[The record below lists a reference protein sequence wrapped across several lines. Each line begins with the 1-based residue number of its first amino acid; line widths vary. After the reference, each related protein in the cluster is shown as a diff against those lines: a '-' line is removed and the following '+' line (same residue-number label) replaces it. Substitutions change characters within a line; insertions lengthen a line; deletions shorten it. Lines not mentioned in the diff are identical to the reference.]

1 MASRSQMR
9 LQQLTGSLSSAQSA
23 AATINEDSLQGV
35 MDHVA
40 SAIKRITGAA
50 SYHAQAAGQFSQG
63 LTGSDGLQLAGD
75 LDVNSSADISG
86 AVSLA
91 AVGVATDIRGTLSVD
106 EAAVFDSSVEVDGLF
121 QADAD
126 VDLGSAVTDSI
137 TMTGRLDSDMLPIAG
152 DTHDLGSAALAYAE
166 VHAQNYYGTGSFA
179 SAAIADLT
187 ANRVVLAGASG
198 ELTDSANITYDGA
211 GLIAASA
218 KISDLTSG
226 RVTFAGT
233 SGELE
238 DSADL
243 TWDGSDLKA
252 ASAEIAD
259 LTATRVTFAGANGAL
274 VDSGNMVFATDTLT
288 IAGNAAGTDSI
299 NISGDLTAAGDID
312 ARNGVF
318 SGNMTVAGN
327 LDINGTVTSIDT
339 ANLSVE
345 DAIIALAYNGS
356 GSAAPAG
363 DRGLIMEIDS
373 ENSPVMFWDESGN
386 EFAFARTTSSNTDS
400 TIVVD
405 AYSDL
410 KILDLE
416 AQEITLTD
424 DINAVNGVFS
434 GNVSG
439 VDGTFSGD
447 INAAAITGSAG
458 LKIAGDADLNGGLDV
473 SGGAVLDTAAVSD
486 LTNGRIVLAGAAG
499 ELKDDA
505 NFTYSGDQILVG
517 SNVIMDAGDGTVEAD
532 AFYVVDSTAQIS
544 IASSRYG
551 AGVDALHISDS
562 SEAIALDAGNGF
574 IGFENAGTFEL
585 GLDMAAADE
594 AKFIFN
600 DGSTEAFK
608 VDSANSAIMV
618 SLAVPLQFRDSALS
632 INSSV
637 DGQLDIDADVEL
649 EITAPSIDMNG
660 DAYISGDLHLDGS
673 SKELR
678 FYEGANY
685 VGFEAPA
692 LAADQIWVLPD
703 ADATVADSA
712 LVSDAAG
719 NLSWKAP
726 AQESSKKY
734 IIEDGVVAANT
745 DLSTT
750 VNLSAITLA
759 RAVHVL
765 DVYVNGQ
772 LMKPDLTAGAF
783 STYAGN
789 VASTAD
795 FKLDMSTDTASL
807 IKFGF
812 ALEADDIVTVIMR
825 A

>member
-9 LQQLTGSLSSAQSA
+9 LQQLTGSLSSAQTA
-23 AATINEDSLQGV
+23 AAAINEDSLQGV

-50 SYHAQAAGQFSQG
+50 NYHAQAAGQFSQG

-91 AVGVATDIRGTLSVD
+91 AAGEATDIRGTLSVD
-106 EAAVFDSSVEVDGLF
+106 EAAIFDSSVEVDGLF
-121 QADAD
+121 KADGD
-126 VDLGSAVTDSI
+126 VDLGDAVTDSI

-179 SAAIADLT
+179 SAAVADLT
-187 ANRVVLAGASG
+187 ANRVVLAGTSG
-198 ELTDSANITYDGA
+198 ELTDSANITYDVS
-211 GLIAASA
+211 GLVAASA

-233 SGELE
+233 AGELE
-238 DSADL
+238 DSANL

-259 LTATRVTFAGANGAL
+259 LTATRVTFAGVNGAL
-274 VDSGNMVFATDTLT
+274 EDSATMVFATDTLT
-288 IAGNAAGTDSI
+288 ISGNSAGTDSI
-299 NISGDLTAAGDID
+299 NISGDLTAVGDID

-373 ENSPVMFWDESGN
+373 ENSPVMFWDENEN

-416 AQEITLTD
+416 AQEITLSD

-473 SGGAVLDTAAVSD
+473 SGGAVLNSAAVSD
-486 LTNGRIVLAGAAG
+486 LTDGRIVLAGASG

-532 AFYVVDSTAQIS
+532 AFYVEDSNAQIAIS
-544 IASSRYG
+544 AGRYG
-551 AGVDALHISDS
+551 GTDALLIENADMI
-562 SEAIALDAGNGF
+562 AIKAGGDV
-574 IGFENAGTFEL
+574 IGFESSAQLEL
-585 GLDMAAADE
+585 GLDMGAADE
-594 AKFIFN
+594 ARFLFN
-600 DGSTEAFK
+600 DVTTEAFRI
-608 VDSANSAIMV
+608 DSANSAIMV
-618 SLAVPLQFRDSALS
+618 AAAIPVQFRDNALS
-632 INSSV
+632 INSSA

-649 EITAPSIDMNG
+649 EITAPTIDMNG

-673 SKELR
+673 NKELR

-692 LAADQIWVLPD
+692 LAADQIWVLPA
-703 ADATVADSA
+703 ADASIADSA
-712 LVSDAAG
+712 LVSDASG

-726 AQESSKKY
+726 AQASSKKY
-734 IIEDGVVAANT
+734 IIEDGAVSANT
-745 DLSTT
+745 SLSTT
-750 VNLSAITLA
+750 VDLSAITLA
-759 RAVHVL
+759 RAVHIL

-783 STYAGN
+783 STYVGN

-807 IKFGF
+807 VKFGF

>member
-9 LQQLTGSLSSAQSA
+9 LQQLTGSLSSGESS

-50 SYHAQAAGQFSQG
+50 NYHAQDAGQFSQG

-86 AVSLA
+86 AVFLA
-91 AVGVATDIRGTLSVD
+91 AAGVATDIRGTLSVD
-106 EAAVFDSSVEVDGLF
+106 EAAVFDAGVEVDGLF
-121 QADAD
+121 KADGD
-126 VDLGSAVTDSI
+126 VDLGDAVTDSI

-187 ANRVVLAGASG
+187 ANRVVLAGTSG
-198 ELTDSANITYDGA
+198 ELTDSANITYDA
-211 GLIAASA
+211 SGLIAASA

-238 DSADL
+238 DSGDL

-274 VDSGNMVFATDTLT
+274 VDSTNMTFASNALT
-288 IAGNAAGTDSI
+288 IGGNAAGTDSI

-363 DRGLIMEIDS
+363 DRGLIMEIDG
-373 ENSPVMFWDESGN
+373 ENSPVVFWDENES

-400 TIVVD
+400 TIVVA

-410 KILDLE
+410 KVLDLE
-416 AQEITLTD
+416 AREITLTD

-473 SGGAVLDTAAVSD
+473 SGGAVLDTAAISD
-486 LTNGRIVLAGAAG
+486 LTNGRLVLAGASG

-505 NFTYSGDQILVG
+505 LFTYTASAIKVG
-517 SNVIMDAGDGTVEAD
+517 ANVILDNADSSVEAD
-532 AFYVVDSTAQIS
+532 IIKVVDSDAQLS
-544 IASSRYG
+544 IDSARYG
-551 AGVDALHISDS
+551 GSDALLIENADTI
-562 SEAIALDAGNGF
+562 AIKAGADF
-574 IGFENAGTFEL
+574 IGFESSAQLEL
-585 GLDMAAADE
+585 GLDMAAPDE
-594 AKFIFN
+594 ARFLFN
-600 DGSTEAFK
+600 DGLTEAFRI
-608 VDSANSAIMV
+608 DSANSAIMV
-618 SLAVPLQFRDSALS
+618 SAAIPVLFRDSALY
-632 INSSV
+632 IQSSV
-637 DGQLDIDADVEL
+637 DGQLDIVADVEVQ
-649 EITAPSIDMNG
+649 IAAATIDMNG
-660 DAYISGDLHLDGS
+660 DAKVSGDLYLDGS
-673 SKELR
+673 NKELR

-692 LAADQIWVLPD
+692 LSADQIWVLPE
-703 ADATVADSA
+703 ADASVADSA

-734 IIEDGVVAANT
+734 IIEDGAVAANT

-765 DVYVNGQ
+765 DVFVNGQ